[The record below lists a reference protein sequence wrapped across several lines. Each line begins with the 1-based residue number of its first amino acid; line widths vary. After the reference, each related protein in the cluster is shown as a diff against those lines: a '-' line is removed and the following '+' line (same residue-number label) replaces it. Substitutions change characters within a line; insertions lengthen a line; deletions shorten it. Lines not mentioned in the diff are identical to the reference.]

1 MLRRQGRGKQPA
13 LKALAA
19 HADQKLQLLLGFHTF
34 GHHLQPQRTGQ
45 RVDGSADLA
54 VVHVHHDVA
63 HKHLVDLQLAH
74 RQALELDE
82 RRVAG
87 AKVVNR
93 QRKTRVLQLQR
104 DGVQRLVQQLRLGDL
119 QHQAG
124 GRDPGTLGH
133 IQQGLG
139 EARLAQLDGGNV
151 DRHHGHLPALG
162 TPLRHLAAGG
172 LEHPQPDGHD
182 EPALLGQRDELVGR
196 HRLAVHRPAQQRL
209 GAHGLALLVELGLV
223 DQRELARLQRVVQA
237 PAQLQPPARDLRE
250 LFDVEAVRAAPRTF
264 GGMQGRMRVAHQLHA
279 VGGVVRVQAD
289 AQAGAHVLRA
299 HLRQL
304 PRLRQAF
311 HQRGRQLRQLGARRG
326 AQQHHRE
333 LVIGQPR
340 HQALPRQQLG
350 DALGHLAQQRI
361 AHAVAVG
368 FVHALEVVQVDQQ
381 QRHAAV
387 GAVRVARGLGHGAL
401 QRVFKVAAVGQAGE
415 RVKVRHAVQLL
426 LVAQHGGLGRAQAV
440 EQAHHNGLPQRGQQ
454 QHQQAARQDQC
465 LHARPPIGRHKK
477 QHQRDGRQ
485 RHGQQRH
492 VVHGLVALAAIGRI
506 CRHGK
511 PQRARTPAEYQR
523 RHREAGVEPDARL
536 HRAADDHEVPLH
548 PAQAIAQQAQQHQH
562 VRTLDAHPHRRNGQ
576 RRDARRSQKPGRVQH
591 QHRAH
596 GQRVHPA
603 RG

>member
-1 MLRRQGRGKQPA
+1 M
-13 LKALAA
+13 
-19 HADQKLQLLLGFHTF
+19 
-34 GHHLQPQRTGQ
+34 QR
-45 RVDGSADLA
+45 
-54 VVHVHHDVA
+54 
-63 HKHLVDLQLAH
+63 
-74 RQALELDE
+74 
-82 RRVAG
+82 
-87 AKVVNR
+87 
-93 QRKTRVLQLQR
+93 
-104 DGVQRLVQQLRLGDL
+104 
-119 QHQAG
+119 
-124 GRDPGTLGH
+124 
-133 IQQGLG
+133 
-139 EARLAQLDGGNV
+139 
-151 DRHHGHLPALG
+151 
-162 TPLRHLAAGG
+162 
-172 LEHPQPDGHD
+172 
-182 EPALLGQRDELVGR
+182 
-196 HRLAVHRPAQQRL
+196 
-209 GAHGLALLVELGLV
+209 
-223 DQRELARLQRVVQA
+223 
-237 PAQLQPPARDLRE
+237 
-250 LFDVEAVRAAPRTF
+250 
-264 GGMQGRMRVAHQLHA
+264 RMRVAHQLHA

-311 HQRGRQLRQLGARRG
+311 HRGGRQLRQLGARRG

-350 DALGHLAQQRI
+350 DALGHLAEQRI

-401 QRVFKVAAVGQAGE
+401 QRVFKVAAVGQASE
-415 RVKVRHAVQLL
+415 RIKVRHAVQLL
-426 LVAQHGGLGRAQAV
+426 FVAQHCGLGRAQAV

-454 QHQQAARQDQC
+454 QHQQAAHQDQC

-492 VVHGLVALAAIGRI
+492 VVHGLIAQAAIGRI

-576 RRDARRSQKPGRVQH
+576 RRDARRSQKPRRVQH

-596 GQRVHPA
+596 GQRTHPA
-603 RG
+603 RRQIEHQRERQQRQHRTAKVQRRRVSPVARQARKRGTDDGGRPQRPTRQKQQVGGRRERVPVQRHLHVPHHLPQGHQHGKDQQAGVQSAVGGRRLPPAAPGPEGRQPESQRPGGVVQKQPRARRRHPQRRQERQRGCTQPDRCEDSFREGHGSVLGWRGRAGRSCYRTLTLPLWLQVRPTFSPCGVPGH